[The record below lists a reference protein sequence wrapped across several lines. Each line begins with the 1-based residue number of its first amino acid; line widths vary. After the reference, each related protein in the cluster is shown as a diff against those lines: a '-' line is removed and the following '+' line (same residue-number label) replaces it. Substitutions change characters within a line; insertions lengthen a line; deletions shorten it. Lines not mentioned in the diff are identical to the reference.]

1 MAAGGTEPNG
11 TRLSDRT
18 ILLRWPAAIL
28 GVGLILLFADLPTL
42 PMTFADESRLSINA
56 MEMRRTGLSLV
67 TTYGF
72 HPDLWNTKP
81 PLMIWLMYACS
92 EVFGPH
98 PWALRIP
105 SVLATLGSAAVT
117 IGLSWRVTR
126 SVFVALAAAV
136 LLLASRGFAGQHTAQ
151 TADYDA
157 LMCLFTTGYCAV
169 LFLTLSTPRPRAW
182 PVLLAGALVA
192 GAVMTKGIAGLMPGA
207 GIAAY
212 LVATGRWTRPL
223 RTPWYVL
230 AGLIVL
236 AVGGGFYLLREHAA
250 AGYLDA
256 VWNNEIGGRFGH
268 TIPGHDRWVGY
279 YLVQAFVVAG
289 FSLGPFALL
298 LLRQLKGVRGRRRA
312 LARFSLWLAAGLV
325 VVLSISQ
332 TKIRWYIA
340 PAYPFLAIACAIAL
354 DAVVRRLKR
363 TPPGAKPLRLWVSR
377 NLNAMLTVGVVLLIA
392 GFVINRYVYLWPGQH
407 APAARYGRVF
417 HSLYDMGER
426 RVLVVDEGV
435 YNAEAIPTYAP
446 QMEFNAL
453 VWAERGLSVGRVAPA
468 WPLPI
473 RRGDVVVSC
482 DSRWTARLTLIAQD
496 FARTPGCVAVRR

>member
-1 MAAGGTEPNG
+1 MAPGVKRPAGARVP
-11 TRLSDRT
+11 DRT
-18 ILLRWPAAIL
+18 LLLRWSVVILAAAL
-28 GVGLILLFADLPTL
+28 VCLFADLPSL

-72 HPDLWNTKP
+72 RPDLWNTKP

-98 PWALRIP
+98 AWALRIP
-105 SVLATLGSAAVT
+105 SVLATLGSTAVV
-117 IGLSWRVTR
+117 IALSWRVTR
-126 SVFVALAAAV
+126 SVFIAIAAAI

-169 LFLTLSTPRPRAW
+169 LFLTLSSPRPRPW

-207 GIAAY
+207 GIVAY
-212 LVATGRWTRPL
+212 LVATRRWTRPF
-223 RTPWYVL
+223 RSPWYVL

-236 AVGGGFYLLREHAA
+236 AVGGGFYLVREHLSP
-250 AGYLDA
+250 GYLEA
-256 VWNNEIGGRFGH
+256 VWNNEIGGRYGK
-268 TIPGHDRWVGY
+268 TVAGHDRWIGY
-279 YLVQAFVVAG
+279 YLVQIFVVAG

-298 LLRQLKGVRGRRRA
+298 LLPQLKGVQGRRRA

-354 DAVVRRLKR
+354 EAVARRVRE
-363 TPPGAKPLRLWVSR
+363 TPGEARPLRAWAAR
-377 NLNAMLTVGVVLLIA
+377 NLGAMLTVGVVLLVA
-392 GFVINRYVYLWPGQH
+392 GFVVNRYVYLWPGQH
-407 APAARYGRVF
+407 APAARYGAVF
-417 HSLYDMGER
+417 RSLYGMGVR
-426 RVLVVDEGV
+426 RALVVDEGV

-453 VWAERGLSVGRVAPA
+453 VWGERGFRVGRLPA
-468 WPLPI
+468 VWPLPI

-482 DSRWTARLTLIAQD
+482 DGRWTDRLTLVAQD
-496 FARTPGCVAVRR
+496 FSRTPGCVAIRR